1 VTCLYTR
8 TLVKPAGIQYHS
20 PTYATADP
28 DYQAF
33 QKQLEEGPAALP
45 SATAQLE
52 QAESAARASAAG
64 EPVVTSL
71 MAFLREKYASKPFK
85 RGSKPRRGV
94 PVLVEVGGM
103 MGLRGHVCKGADG
116 LGGVL

>member
-1 VTCLYTR
+1 MAQLPWHMRNGDNTN
-8 TLVKPAGIQYHS
+8 PFPPPHAPS
-20 PTYATADP
+20 ADP

-33 QKQLEEGPAALP
+33 LKQLEEGPTALP

-52 QAESAARASAAG
+52 QAESAARTSAAG

-94 PVLVEVGGM
+94 PVIVEVRGRCGGST
-103 MGLRGHVCKGADG
+103 
-116 LGGVL
+116 GVPNRSLTSA